1 VAALVLSESQHPL
14 LAVRAEQELPA
25 VSLAQVSQGLAVA
38 VVLINQV
45 AVRPLVRVALAVVA
59 LVEQVRML
67 PGLGWPTLAAE
78 AADLILE
85 QQTVAVQE

>member
-1 VAALVLSESQHPL
+1 MLPEPQHPL

-38 VVLINQV
+38 VVVINQV
-45 AVRPLVRVALAVVA
+45 AVRPLVRVALVEAA
-59 LVEQVRML
+59 LAEQVRTL
-67 PGLGWPTLAAE
+67 PGLGRPTLAAE